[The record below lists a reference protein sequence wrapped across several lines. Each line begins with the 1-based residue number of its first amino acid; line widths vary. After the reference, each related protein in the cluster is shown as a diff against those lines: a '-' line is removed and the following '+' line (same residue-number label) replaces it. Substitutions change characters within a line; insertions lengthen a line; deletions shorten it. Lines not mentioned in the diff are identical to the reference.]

1 MKRIT
6 TKQLEL
12 AIDTLNEKKGT
23 PATPYTIDGKF
34 KANIGNYHVS
44 QAYGGNRLDQIVN
57 ENGGI
62 RVISQG
68 GYISKRELLNQ
79 INEMNI
85 L

>member
-1 MKRIT
+1 MKVI
-6 TKQLEL
+6 KQLEA

-23 PATPYTIDGKF
+23 PATSYSKKIDGEF
-34 KANIGNYHVS
+34 QANIGNFHLS
-44 QAYGGNRLDQIVN
+44 QAYSGNRLDQIVN

-62 RVISQG
+62 RVISLG